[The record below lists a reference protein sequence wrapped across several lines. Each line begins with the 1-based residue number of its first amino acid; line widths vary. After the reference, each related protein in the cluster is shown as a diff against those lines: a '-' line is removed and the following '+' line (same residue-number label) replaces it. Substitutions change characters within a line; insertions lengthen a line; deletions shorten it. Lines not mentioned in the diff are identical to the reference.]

1 MVICFRL
8 DAEKRRFEE
17 AKSRLSQKQTELG
30 ENERRVKRLQQY
42 ISNAE
47 KEVAEQREQLKQL
60 DQEVNRFRVL
70 RHLPLKE
77 QQIMLTW
84 GVYQRVFIHIHLN
97 DLIREH
103 RLCSHKRISFSL
115 RQ

>member
-30 ENERRVKRLQQY
+30 ENERRVERLQQY

-70 RHLPLKE
+70 SHLPLKE
-77 QQIMLTW
+77 QLIMLT
-84 GVYQRVFIHIHLN
+84 GG
-97 DLIREH
+97 
-103 RLCSHKRISFSL
+103 L
-115 RQ
+115 RKGIYS